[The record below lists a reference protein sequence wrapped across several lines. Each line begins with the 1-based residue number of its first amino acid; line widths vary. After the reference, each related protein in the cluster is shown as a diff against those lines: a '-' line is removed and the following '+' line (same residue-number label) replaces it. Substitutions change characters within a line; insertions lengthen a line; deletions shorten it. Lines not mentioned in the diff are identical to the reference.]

1 MTFNR
6 IYKHV
11 IINGSDTPI
20 KKQKIA
26 RMGKKSKTQ
35 LYGSLQKI
43 YYTDTVDSKWMEN
56 NARMIKITR

>member
-1 MTFNR
+1 
-6 IYKHV
+6 
-11 IINGSDTPI
+11 
-20 KKQKIA
+20 
-26 RMGKKSKTQ
+26 MGKKSKTQ